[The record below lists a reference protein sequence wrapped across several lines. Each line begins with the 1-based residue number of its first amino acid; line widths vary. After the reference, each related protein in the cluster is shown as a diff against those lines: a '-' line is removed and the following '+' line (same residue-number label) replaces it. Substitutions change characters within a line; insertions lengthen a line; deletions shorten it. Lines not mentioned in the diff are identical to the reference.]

1 VLAAAR
7 GRSFAVLVPVMI
19 GPAQD
24 GQGRRMAVRFCR
36 RPVHAQPAQE
46 TGTRS
51 MGLGQSKTS
60 QSCKY
65 RGSW

>member
-1 VLAAAR
+1 VIAC
-7 GRSFAVLVPVMI
+7 GRSLRVPRMT

-24 GQGRRMAVRFCR
+24 GQGRRVAVRFCR
-36 RPVHAQPAQE
+36 RPVHSQPAQD
-46 TGTRS
+46 TRTRS
-51 MGLGQSKTS
+51 VGFGQSNTS